1 MLFILWLA
9 LIVGEV
15 QEPAPTQ
22 PLSAQKLIAPYALT
36 PMEAIGKTYDAV
48 AAFRANDAVVE
59 YDEDIEFPEFLE
71 YDAVIDS
78 DDQDEEIVVAAN
90 VA

>member
-1 MLFILWLA
+1 
-9 LIVGEV
+9 
-15 QEPAPTQ
+15 
-22 PLSAQKLIAPYALT
+22 
-36 PMEAIGKTYDAV
+36 MEAIGKTYDAV